1 LKRTFCTL
9 FDKNYLYQGVALYR
23 SLVRHA
29 RDFQLYALCMDATAY
44 ALLKKMAAPGLTPIS
59 VEDLLTLE
67 ISAVRARTTHGQFC
81 WVCQPLVCRY
91 ILDNFGCDM
100 VTYLES
106 DSLFFAD
113 PELLFAE
120 LGQSSVS
127 LVPHNFA
134 PGNDNTATAGRYCVQ
149 FNAFRNDVGGGAVL
163 DFWRQ
168 KNFEYSKDRPT
179 VYPGQTCLD
188 DWPERFESV
197 CVITHKGAG
206 VAPWNIE
213 GLQFEMRSGAPYV
226 DSVPV
231 VFYHYHQYG
240 RYNNGTHEL
249 GGYRL
254 APQIV
259 EHLYAPYAAELS
271 AAEAAVKAVDPGF
284 DYRRS
289 YENPVTLVSLLRAP
303 SRGRLRKYAQDLRRR
318 FRGTYNVL
326 PTDFYRKA

>member
-1 LKRTFCTL
+1 LRRTFCTL

-23 SLVRHA
+23 SLVR
-29 RDFQLYALCMDATAY
+29 RCPDFQLYALCMDNTAH
-44 ALLKKMAAPGLTPIS
+44 ALLKKMAAPGLTALN
-59 VEDLLTLE
+59 VEELLTPE
-67 ISAVRARTTHGQFC
+67 IAAVRARTTHGQFC
-81 WVCQPLVCRY
+81 WVCQPLLCRY
-91 ILDNFGCDM
+91 ILEKFNCDM

-127 LVPHNFA
+127 LVPHNFS
-134 PGNDNTATAGRYCVQ
+134 PGHDNTATAGRYCVQ
-149 FNAFRNDVGGGAVL
+149 FNAFRNDAQGRAVL
-163 DFWRQ
+163 DFWRA
-168 KNFEYSKDRPT
+168 KNFEYSRDRPT
-179 VYPGQTCLD
+179 DYPGQTCLD

-197 CVITHKGAG
+197 CVIKHKGAG

-213 GLQFEMRSGAPYV
+213 GLHFEMRADAPYV

-240 RYNNGTHEL
+240 RYENGTHEL

-259 EHLYAPYAAELS
+259 AHLYAPYAAEIS
-271 AAEAAVKAVDPGF
+271 AAENAVKAIDSEF

-289 YENPVTLVSLLRAP
+289 YEDPVTLGSLLSSF
-303 SRGRLRKYAQDLRRR
+303 SRDRLLKYAMDVRRR
-318 FRGTYNVL
+318 LRGTYNVM
-326 PTDFYRKA
+326 PSDFHRKA